1 MPQSKHARRGKRP
14 SHGIKHVFG
23 KGPAKHATRGK
34 HQSRWLT
41 RVFSKSAGYYST
53 MQNIWKGTN
62 ARRKGLRTGGFE
74 RKVRVSR

>member
-1 MPQSKHARRGKRP
+1 MSVTRP
-14 SHGIKHVFG
+14 SPGIKHVLG
-23 KGPAKHATRGK
+23 KSAGKHATHSKR
-34 HQSRWLT
+34 QSRWLT